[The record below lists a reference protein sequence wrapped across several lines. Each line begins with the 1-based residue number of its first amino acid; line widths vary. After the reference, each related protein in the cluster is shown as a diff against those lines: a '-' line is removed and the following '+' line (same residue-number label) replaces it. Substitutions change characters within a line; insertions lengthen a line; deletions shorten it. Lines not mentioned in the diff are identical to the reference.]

1 MKKGEMKMIN
11 IRKVEDEVWNRIKQ
25 KTNWTDDQIKLSQS
39 MVSNTVSLYVTMMFQ
54 VYNEQL
60 IELISGDNFIRLQ
73 NIDQTAQ
80 DILKVKE
87 VM

>member
-1 MKKGEMKMIN
+1 MIN